1 MTELDVRTSTP
12 GVDAP
17 ASAGGLLR
25 AAREA
30 AALTVDAVAQQ
41 LKLAPRQVKAIEDG
55 DFTQLPGRTFVR
67 GFVRNYA
74 RLLHLDP
81 DAILGALPE
90 GTATPALEAPPLH
103 ATAPTIGEIP
113 PPENGKPSWTR
124 WLIPATLIAIIGA
137 TVVYEQLRTPAE
149 PRRASAREASAA
161 AEPRAKEAPPEVVG
175 TPLPNP
181 VTAPATAPASPPP
194 SPAVAPEASAP
205 AAGATTAAASGTEM
219 RPPAPSAVPTVP
231 LTFAF
236 RDFSWTEVK
245 DRTGTSVLKQMNRGG
260 TAQTVEAA
268 PPLDLVIGNAV
279 DVTLT
284 WRGQRVDL
292 APHTRGNV
300 ARLRLQ

>member
-1 MTELDVRTSTP
+1 MTELDARTSAPSVET
-12 GVDAP
+12 P
-17 ASAGGLLR
+17 ASAGALLR

-30 AALTVDAVAQQ
+30 AGLSVDAVAQQ
-41 LKLAPRQVKAIEDG
+41 LKLASRQVKAIEDG

-74 RLLHLDP
+74 RLLRLDP
-81 DAILGALPE
+81 ESVLGALPE
-90 GTATPALEAPPLH
+90 AAAAPALEAPSLH
-103 ATAPTIGEIP
+103 PTAPSIGEIP
-113 PPENGKPSWTR
+113 TRENGKSSWTR
-124 WLIPATLIAIIGA
+124 WFIPATLIAIIGA
-137 TVVYEQLRTPAE
+137 TIGYEQMRTPVEPRGASVREASPPAE
-149 PRRASAREASAA
+149 PRT
-161 AEPRAKEAPPEVVG
+161 KEAAPDVVG

-181 VTAPATAPASPPP
+181 VSAPATAP
-194 SPAVAPEASAP
+194 
-205 AAGATTAAASGTEM
+205 GL
-219 RPPAPSAVPTVP
+219 PPAPQAAVPETSAATVAAAAATTTTESQPSSPPASPSAP

-279 DVTLT
+279 DVTVT

-292 APHTRGNV
+292 APFTRGNV

>member
-1 MTELDVRTSTP
+1 MEVRTSAP
-12 GVDAP
+12 GVEAP
-17 ASAGGLLR
+17 ASAGALLR

-30 AALTVDAVAQQ
+30 AGLTVDAVAQQ
-41 LKLAPRQVKAIEDG
+41 LKLASRQVRAIEDG

-81 DAILGALPE
+81 DAVLAALPG
-90 GTATPALEAPPLH
+90 GTVAPALEAPALH
-103 ATAPTIGEIP
+103 PTAPSIGEIP
-113 PPENGKPSWTR
+113 TTENGKSSWTR
-124 WLIPATLIAIIGA
+124 WFIPATLIAIIGA
-137 TVVYEQLRTPAE
+137 TIGYEQMRTPAE
-149 PRRASAREASAA
+149 PRRASAREASPAP
-161 AEPRAKEAPPEVVG
+161 ELRTKEVGPDVIG

-181 VTAPATAPASPPP
+181 VTAPATTSGSPPASQPNVPQ
-194 SPAVAPEASAP
+194 STAPAVAAVAATTAEAPPPSAP
-205 AAGATTAAASGTEM
+205 AAPTA
-219 RPPAPSAVPTVP
+219 P

-260 TAQTVEAA
+260 TAQTLEAA
-268 PPLDLVIGNAV
+268 PPLDLVIGNAI